1 MGDLKI
7 PVTALDLFDIPSE
20 VVKRNSRFKAIYLA
34 DSCNFTPEFV
44 SGNELNAEAPSL
56 ADFLLQ
62 RATTAMNF

>member
-20 VVKRNSRFKAIYLA
+20 VVKRNSQFKAI
-34 DSCNFTPEFV
+34 CNFTPEFV
-44 SGNELNAEAPSL
+44 SGNELNADAPSL